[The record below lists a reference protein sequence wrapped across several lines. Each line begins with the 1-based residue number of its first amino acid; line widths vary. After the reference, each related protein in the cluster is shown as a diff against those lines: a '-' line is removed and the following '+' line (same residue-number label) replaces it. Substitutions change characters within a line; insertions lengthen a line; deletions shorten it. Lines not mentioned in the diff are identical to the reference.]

1 MTLDTTLCQHLS
13 ELVLVCDLGG
23 RVAYANPAAQRWCD
37 DELAGQPF
45 AHLLSE
51 GSAAKSLRF
60 LDAAKACSP
69 ASPSEPWELT
79 LGGANGHRVGQFR
92 GYRDGEEL
100 VVLGQ
105 VEAEEV
111 GALQRE
117 LLALTSELTQAQREQ
132 RRQNRELQQ
141 SLASQRSLIDTIND
155 LTAPAVPLWEG
166 VLLLPIVGHLDSH
179 RSQRIVDELLHKV
192 QAGRVRYVILDV
204 SGIAAI
210 DTAIARQL
218 IDAGQSLRLLG
229 ATPLI
234 VGINPE
240 IAQTIVHLGVELRGL
255 LMRADLQS
263 ALSFVLGAAGG
274 RR

>member
-1 MTLDTTLCQHLS
+1 MMLDTTLCHHLS
-13 ELVLVCDLGG
+13 ELVLACDLGG
-23 RVAYANPAAQRWCD
+23 RVAYANPAAQRWSD

-51 GSAAKSLRF
+51 ESAGKARRF
-60 LDAAKACSP
+60 LDAALSSTPERPC
-69 ASPSEPWELT
+69 EPWELT
-79 LGGANGHRVGQFR
+79 LAGHAGYRVGQFR
-92 GYRDGEEL
+92 GYRDGEDL

-111 GALQRE
+111 GTLQRE
-117 LLALTSELTQAQREQ
+117 LLALTSELTEAQREQ

-141 SLASQRSLIDTIND
+141 ALVAQRTLIATIND
-155 LTAPAVPLWEG
+155 LTAPAVPLWRG

-179 RSQRIVDELLHKV
+179 RSQRIVDSLLQRV
-192 QAGRVRYVILDV
+192 QAADIRYVILDV

-218 IDAGQSLRLLG
+218 IDAGQALRLLG
-229 ATPLI
+229 ATPVL

-240 IAQTIVHLGVELRGL
+240 IAQTIVQLGVELHGL

-263 ALSFVLGAAGG
+263 ALSFVIGAAGG